1 MPGCRSSHRET
12 EHPRNHPAQG
22 EQHLLGQPNLL
33 RECTCLLPSSRR
45 RSTSLRC
52 SCFFAP
58 VLECLT
64 FFLLPAC
71 GIQAR
76 QARSG
81 DAESFKPTH
90 RYESVGVLTPRT
102 HFCFVAP
109 KLSMP
114 PKLQA
119 TGEPVDEESRIV
131 HKLVR
136 SRK

>member
-1 MPGCRSSHRET
+1 ET
-12 EHPRNHPAQG
+12 GHPINRPEQEAQPF
-22 EQHLLGQPNLL
+22 LDWPTLL
-33 RECTCLLPSSRR
+33 REWTCLPPSSRTR
-45 RSTSLRC
+45 RTTSLRC

-64 FFLLPAC
+64 LFLLPAC

-102 HFCFVAP
+102 HFCFVVP

-119 TGEPVDEESRIV
+119 TGEPVYEESRIV

-136 SRK
+136 SRE

>member
-33 RECTCLLPSSRR
+33 REWTCLLPSSRRR

-71 GIQAR
+71 GIQAVKPD
-76 QARSG
+76 QAMPSPSNQLTATKASG
-81 DAESFKPTH
+81 CSLHA
-90 RYESVGVLTPRT
+90 RT
-102 HFCFVAP
+102 SASLR
-109 KLSMP
+109 LSSACPLSSKQLASQSM
-114 PKLQA
+114 KKA
-119 TGEPVDEESRIV
+119 GSYTS
-131 HKLVR
+131 
-136 SRK
+136 S